1 VALVRPFIFQMVGYQ
16 NSGKTSFMSNL
27 LFRLKE
33 EGIKTV
39 TIKHHGHGGK
49 PAVVE
54 EKDSARHI
62 SAGAVA
68 SLVEGGGRLLLQT
81 ENMNWS
87 LEGKLQLV
95 SIMKP
100 DLILIEGH
108 KHADYS
114 KLVFIREDEDL
125 QLLNELTN
133 IELMLFQDS
142 IVAHDQVPSFHR
154 DDVEAVQWLMD
165 YFLRKIGE

>member
-1 VALVRPFIFQMVGYQ
+1 MVGYQ

-27 LFRLKE
+27 LSRLKE

-54 EKDSARHI
+54 EKDSAQHI
-62 SAGAVA
+62 SAGAAA
-68 SLVEGGGRLLLQT
+68 SLVEGEGRLLLQT

-114 KLVFIREDEDL
+114 KLVFIRKDKDL

-133 IELMLFQDS
+133 IKLMLFQDS
-142 IVAHDQVPSFHR
+142 LIVHDQVPSFHR
-154 DDVEAVQWLMD
+154 DDVEAVQWLVD